1 VIPMFSMS
9 TTSAASSARRPLTL
23 RLVGLGVA
31 AVTAGSLAL
40 APVSVADTGGDK
52 ARLDRGIA
60 QLRSQLEGT
69 SQDLVEAYVAL
80 RRTQAQIPAA
90 QRALAAAQTALRQAE
105 QHNRDVAHQ
114 LAVARA
120 DEAKAAAA
128 LAVNAKATET
138 TLDAVGNLARESY
151 QQGSIGAMGSL
162 SVALSAESP
171 DDFATRIAT
180 MDHINRLQDDALR
193 DLATMRAEGR
203 AQQAHVVA
211 VRQQVTDLKRQAER
225 AVAAAGA
232 ARNAAARAKASLD
245 ALSARQAGAARA
257 VAAKQARERSRLNG
271 MQAEAD
277 RLQAVLAARA
287 RAARERAAHDRASRQ
302 RARQAPA
309 ADPAPAQGGGFLSK
323 PVNAPVSSEFG
334 YRYHPVLHYSR
345 LHAGIDFAASCGT
358 PVHAAADGDVIMAGW
373 GGGYGNRIVVD
384 HGLHRG
390 ADLTTTYNH
399 LTTIV
404 RRGGHVSRGQL
415 IGYSG
420 TTGLSTGCHL
430 HFETR
435 QNGTPVN
442 PRTWF

>member
-1 VIPMFSMS
+1 MFPMTAM
-9 TTSAASSARRPLTL
+9 TPSSARRRLTV
-23 RLVGLGVA
+23 RLTALGVLA
-31 AVTAGSLAL
+31 ATASTLAL
-40 APVSVADTGGDK
+40 APVSHADPRGDK
-52 ARLDRGIA
+52 AKLDRDIA
-60 QLRSQLEGT
+60 ALRGQLEDT
-69 SQDLVEAYVAL
+69 SADLANAYVAL
-80 RRTQAQIPAA
+80 RRTQAQLPAA
-90 QRALAAAQTALRQAE
+90 RQALAAAQAALAAAE
-105 QHNRDVAHQ
+105 RHNQEVATQ

-120 DEAKAAAA
+120 NEAKAAAA
-128 LAVNAKATET
+128 MAVNAKATET

-151 QQGSIGAMGSL
+151 QQGSVGAMGSL
-162 SVALSAESP
+162 SVALSAQSP

-180 MDHINRLQDDALR
+180 LGQINRLQDGALR

-203 AQQAHVVA
+203 AQQFHVVA
-211 VRQQVTDLKRQAER
+211 VRAQIADLKVQAER
-225 AVAAAGA
+225 AVAAAGV

-245 ALSARQAGAARA
+245 ALVARQAAAARA
-257 VAAKQARERSRLNG
+257 VEARKARERAKING
-271 MQAEAD
+271 MQAESD

-287 RAARERAAHDRASRQ
+287 RAAREKAAREAAARRRAGRAS
-302 RARQAPA
+302 APA
-309 ADPAPAQGGGFLSK
+309 PDPAPAQGGGYLSK

-358 PVHAAADGDVIMAGW
+358 PVHAAADGDVVISGW
-373 GGGYGNRIVVD
+373 SSGGYGNHIVVD

-390 ADLTTTYNH
+390 TDLTTTYNH
-399 LTTIV
+399 LTSIV
-404 RRGGHVSRGQL
+404 RGSGHVSRGEL

-435 QNGTPVN
+435 QDGAPVN

>member
-1 VIPMFSMS
+1 MFPMSPTPS
-9 TTSAASSARRPLTL
+9 HSPVRRTL
-23 RLVGLGVA
+23 AVRLVGLGVA
-31 AVTAGSLAL
+31 AVAAGSLAL

-52 ARLDRGIA
+52 AKLDRDMA
-60 QLRSQLEGT
+60 TLRGQLEGT

-90 QRALAAAQTALRQAE
+90 RRALSAAQTALRQAE
-105 QHNRDVAHQ
+105 QRNQQIADRLV
-114 LAVARA
+114 LARA
-120 DEAKAAAA
+120 DEAKAASA
-128 LAVNAKATET
+128 LAVNARATES

-151 QQGSIGAMGSL
+151 QQGSVGAMGSL
-162 SVALSAESP
+162 SVALSAQSP

-180 MDHINRLQDDALR
+180 MDHVNQLQEDALR
-193 DLATMRAEGR
+193 DLATMKVEGR

-211 VRQQVTDLKRQAER
+211 VRQQVADLKVQAER
-225 AVAAAGA
+225 AVAAAGV

-245 ALSARQAGAARA
+245 ALSARQAAAARS
-257 VAAKQARERSRLNG
+257 VAAKKAREQSRLDS
-271 MQAEAD
+271 MQAEAN

-287 RAARERAAHDRASRQ
+287 RAARERAAREAAARQ
-302 RARQAPA
+302 RAGRPPA
-309 ADPAPAQGGGFLSK
+309 ADPAPAQGGGYLSK

-334 YRYHPVLHYSR
+334 YRFHPVLHYSR
-345 LHAGIDFAASCGT
+345 LHEGIDFAASCGT

-384 HGLHRG
+384 HGLRRG
-390 ADLTTTYNH
+390 TDLTTTYNH
-399 LTTIV
+399 LTTIL
-404 RRGGHVSRGQL
+404 RSSGHVSRGQL

-435 QNGTPVN
+435 QNGTAVN